1 LEPLQNLKK
10 ERGEMNKKTLII
22 LIIVLATLAGA
33 VTGVILIKKNRSQPS
48 KDIVADTMNKD
59 TLSVALRDT
68 VQAEDILGV
77 RKDTVLPK
85 PQVPPQDSSS
95 AKEVEPTASDPISR
109 AKAFGRPVLVDF
121 GRGTCI
127 PCKNMAPILAELKE
141 EYAGRVEVLV
151 LDLDE
156 YYELARSV
164 EIRMIPTQIFYDT
177 KGEEVAR
184 HIGFMEKDSIIAQ
197 FARMGIK

>member
-1 LEPLQNLKK
+1 
-10 ERGEMNKKTLII
+10 MNKKTLII
-22 LIIVLATLAGA
+22 LIIVLVALACA
-33 VTGVILIKKNRSQPS
+33 VTGVILIKKKQSQTV
-48 KDIVADTMNKD
+48 KDNVTETKIKD
-59 TLSVALRDT
+59 TLTIALRDT
-68 VQAEDILGV
+68 IHVEDTTGV

-95 AKEVEPTASDPISR
+95 GKVVESIASDPISR
-109 AKAFGRPVLVDF
+109 AKASGRPVLVDF
-121 GRGTCI
+121 GRGTCV
-127 PCKNMAPILAELKE
+127 PCKKMAPILEELKQ
-141 EYAGRVEVLV
+141 EYVGRAEVLV

-177 KGEEVAR
+177 KGEEVTR